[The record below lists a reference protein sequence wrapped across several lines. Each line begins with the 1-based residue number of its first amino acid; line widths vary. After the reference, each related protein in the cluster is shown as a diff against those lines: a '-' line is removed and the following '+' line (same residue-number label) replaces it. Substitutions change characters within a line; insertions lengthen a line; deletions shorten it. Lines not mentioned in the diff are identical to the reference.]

1 MSERIPA
8 WLERKIKCNAAYI
21 ARSGI
26 SSEAVANKY
35 NESYGKYTE
44 AIMDCNGTA
53 TEHYVDKEAFR
64 LVAAM
69 RGIEI

>member
-1 MSERIPA
+1 MSERIPK
-8 WLERKIKCNAAYI
+8 WLARKIKCNAAYI

-26 SSEAVANKY
+26 SSEAVVNKY

-44 AIMDCNGTA
+44 AIMDCTGTA
-53 TEHYVDKEAFR
+53 TEHYVDKEAYR

-69 RGIEI
+69 RGIRI